1 MQLNDDFEPCPFEP
15 GAFGRE
21 VLRLAVSQKSS
32 MVRLRMYVEI
42 YDETHV
48 STAIRNVRK

>member
-1 MQLNDDFEPCPFEP
+1 MMTSNRALLNP
-15 GAFGRE
+15 GLLARE
-21 VLRLAVSQKSS
+21 VLHLAVSRKSS